1 MEEDGFKIPSSLL
14 KQLDECSSGGF
25 VLFSF
30 DGKGNPQVHSKSDDS
45 LNAMAVQ
52 GFISDWSKAMS
63 RISVDNTT
71 QILKNKINDED
82 TAEEDSQWDESFLDD
97 DEEEF

>member
-14 KQLDECSSGGF
+14 KQLDECSFGGF

-30 DGKGNPQVHSKSDDS
+30 DSKGNPQVHSKSDNS

-52 GFISDWSKAMS
+52 GFISDWSKAMN

-71 QILKNKINDED
+71 EILKNEINDED
-82 TAEEDSQWDESFLDD
+82 IAEEDSQWDESFLDD